1 MLKLSTGTGLD
12 HSKDEEIEQ
21 IGKICGMKDEE
32 TLQRDTLIN
41 VQFMD
46 KVFFNPDSELHK
58 SLFNLD
64 PYSYEE
70 DA

>member
-1 MLKLSTGTGLD
+1 
-12 HSKDEEIEQ
+12 
-21 IGKICGMKDEE
+21 MKDEE